1 MTGLWK
7 TCKSTVTQAAEMSL
21 FPLVSVTLFHEHSPN
36 CLRYLGGKISQHF
49 NLTMRSS
56 ESDSRDRPIV
66 KPHLTTKLA
75 DFMSHKTRS
84 VLHDWGRT
92 TSWLCLCG
100 RCSRRSHKVVSRA
113 AEMPH
118 KESAYTFWSLEECH
132 HLPFLFPVSPF
143 HGRPSTK
150 LHR

>member
-1 MTGLWK
+1 
-7 TCKSTVTQAAEMSL
+7 MSL

-84 VLHDWGRT
+84 VLQAGFVFVDGAVEDHTRLSVVLLKCHT
-92 TSWLCLCG
+92 K
-100 RCSRRSHKVVSRA
+100 KVL
-113 AEMPH
+113 
-118 KESAYTFWSLEECH
+118 T
-132 HLPFLFPVSPF
+132 PFGP
-143 HGRPSTK
+143 
-150 LHR
+150 